1 MRAFGCDCWEGKG
14 CAVVGNP
21 WLVECSMI
29 ISLSRLIEMYEECET
44 LRACMKDLCIAA
56 VHLWVSAIL
65 I

>member
-1 MRAFGCDCWEGKG
+1 MIVGRGKT
-14 CAVVGNP
+14 
-21 WLVECSMI
+21 LSMWVI
-29 ISLSRLIEMYEECET
+29 HGWYLRMLDDNSSRLIEMYEECET